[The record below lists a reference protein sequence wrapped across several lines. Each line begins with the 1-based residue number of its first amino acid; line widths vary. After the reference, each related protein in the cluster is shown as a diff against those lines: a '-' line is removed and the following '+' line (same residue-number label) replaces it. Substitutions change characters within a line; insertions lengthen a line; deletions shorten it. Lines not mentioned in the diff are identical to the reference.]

1 MERNPAKNLVN
12 SAPGTDNTGSNAG
25 FGQTLGLCEKVAPSN
40 NPASGIWEKLGTS
53 DMSDNLTWFFMVFL
67 KTVLLQCV
75 GIGHL
80 KLCTI

>member
-1 MERNPAKNLVN
+1 VN

-53 DMSDNLTWFFMVFL
+53 DMSDNLTVVFYGFFKDCFI
-67 KTVLLQCV
+67 TVCWYRTSQAVYDLVQ
-75 GIGHL
+75 
-80 KLCTI
+80 TII